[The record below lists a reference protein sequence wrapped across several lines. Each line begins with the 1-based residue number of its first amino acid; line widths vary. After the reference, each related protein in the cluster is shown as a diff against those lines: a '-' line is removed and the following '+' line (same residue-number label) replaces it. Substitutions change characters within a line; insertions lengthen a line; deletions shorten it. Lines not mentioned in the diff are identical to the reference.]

1 MDNPNGSGQSTG
13 KSSAAE
19 IGRASCRER
28 GEISGGGGS
37 LKKKKKRVKV
47 KHSVLYEMCYQ
58 SHLKRMIEKQPEI
71 INKMRMKNLG
81 GVCVQFLTGKCARCA
96 CSNNNV

>member
-19 IGRASCRER
+19 VGRAACRER

-37 LKKKKKRVKV
+37 FKKKKKESLCGARPSADK
-47 KHSVLYEMCYQ
+47 KTNRGHSPFSALSGQRCDIPRAPQYASYFRRGL
-58 SHLKRMIEKQPEI
+58 SA
-71 INKMRMKNLG
+71 
-81 GVCVQFLTGKCARCA
+81 TSSKCFRCW
-96 CSNNNV
+96 SL